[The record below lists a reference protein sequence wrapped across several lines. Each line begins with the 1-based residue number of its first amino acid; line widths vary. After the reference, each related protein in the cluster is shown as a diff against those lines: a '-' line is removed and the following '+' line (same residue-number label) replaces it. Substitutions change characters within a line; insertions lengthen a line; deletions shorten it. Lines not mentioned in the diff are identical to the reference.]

1 MARRDH
7 QRGTEVAAMNDEG
20 WRRRIMGSANE
31 RVNMH
36 HLREAKRA
44 FIEGISR
51 HELAQTTRGIGKTAV
66 SLRSD

>member
-1 MARRDH
+1 
-7 QRGTEVAAMNDEG
+7 MNDEG